1 MMKKRKVSL
10 SPRNASIVKL
20 NVGGR
25 AFHTTKD
32 TLSLCSYFQPVLD
45 GRLPHGK
52 DEHGRLFID
61 RDPDLFSIILQFL
74 RTCQRPAVV
83 ADKHALLHECG
94 FFGVEWL
101 AQILRGEISPYDL
114 RPAGRL
120 LRQEEEQARRDKA
133 VYKLIDVFSADPTAQ
148 SQ

>member
-1 MMKKRKVSL
+1 MMKRRKVSL

-45 GRLPHGK
+45 GRLPHGA

-61 RDPDLFSIILQFL
+61 RDPDLFSIILQFV
-74 RTCQRPAVV
+74 RTCQRSAVV
-83 ADKHALLHECG
+83 ADEQMETIGDCAG
-94 FFGVEWL
+94 S
-101 AQILRGEISPYDL
+101 ISW
-114 RPAGRL
+114 
-120 LRQEEEQARRDKA
+120 
-133 VYKLIDVFSADPTAQ
+133 
-148 SQ
+148 

>member
-1 MMKKRKVSL
+1 MMKRRKVYL

-52 DEHGRLFID
+52 DDQGRLFID
-61 RDPDLFSIILQFL
+61 RSPELFAILDF
-74 RTCQRPAVV
+74 
-83 ADKHALLHECG
+83 
-94 FFGVEWL
+94 
-101 AQILRGEISPYDL
+101 
-114 RPAGRL
+114 
-120 LRQEEEQARRDKA
+120 
-133 VYKLIDVFSADPTAQ
+133 
-148 SQ
+148 